1 MALRYG
7 CRSLECKFG
16 EETRELGRLPK
27 FPNLVIIAEDPL
39 NYVPF
44 VRHTGVRSV
53 DVTGAAKDWVQTH
66 VRWSHGGEF
75 AGGVGWLDSS
85 D

>member
-44 VRHTGVRSV
+44 V
-53 DVTGAAKDWVQTH
+53 DVTGAVNGGDNPAGVINLIARN
-66 VRWSHGGEF
+66 VRLLAIS
-75 AGGVGWLDSS
+75 AIARIRLI
-85 D
+85 

>member
-7 CRSLECKFG
+7 CSSLECKFG
-16 EETRELGRLPK
+16 QETRELGRLPK

-44 VRHTGVRSV
+44 GRHTDALTQSIRT
-53 DVTGAAKDWVQTH
+53 VT
-66 VRWSHGGEF
+66 RCR
-75 AGGVGWLDSS
+75 LLL
-85 D
+85 